1 MTLLS
6 GRTRVVG
13 VFGDPVEHS
22 LSPPMHNAAFSA
34 LNLDWAYVPFHVKPE
49 SLGDAV
55 RGVAALGMAGVN
67 VTVPHKVRVIE
78 HLDEVDEEARL
89 IGAVN
94 TVVNRSGRLVGYN
107 TDGRGF
113 LRSLERQGGAS
124 PQGASVVIVGA
135 GGAAQAIACSF
146 ALHGASRVTIANRTR
161 EKAESLARRISAHT
175 RAEGISLDPEE
186 LAPRLAGADIV
197 VHTTS
202 VGMYPNHEV
211 PPPIPAELLSPHTLV
226 CDIVYTPRETS
237 LIAAA
242 RSRGCRVVTG
252 EGMLAYQGAIAFEL
266 WTGREAPED
275 VMLDT
280 LRAHLEARD
289 GRR

>member
-1 MTLLS
+1 MGLS
-6 GRTRVVG
+6 GKTKVVG

-22 LSPPMHNAAFSA
+22 LSPSMHNAAFAA
-34 LNLDWAYVPFHVKPE
+34 LDLDWVYVPFHVKPE
-49 SLGDAV
+49 ALCDAV

-67 VTVPHKVRVIE
+67 VTVPHKVRVME
-78 HLDEVDEEARL
+78 HLDEIDDEARL

-94 TVVNRSGRLVGYN
+94 TIVNRSGRLVGYN

-113 LRSLERQGGAS
+113 LRSLKRQGGAE
-124 PQGASVVIVGA
+124 PKGARVVILGA
-135 GGAAQAIACSF
+135 GGAAQAIACSL
-146 ALHGASRVTIANRTR
+146 ALHGAARVTVANRTR
-161 EKAESLARRISAHT
+161 SKAEALADRISAHT
-175 RAEGISLDPEE
+175 SAEGVSLEAKE
-186 LAPRLAGADIV
+186 LAPKLAEADIL

-202 VGMYPNHEV
+202 LGMYPHHDV
-211 PPPIPAELLSPHTLV
+211 PPAVPPELLSPTTLV

-266 WTGREAPED
+266 WTGREAPEK
-275 VMLDT
+275 VMLER
-280 LRAHLEARD
+280 LRAHLAARD
-289 GRR
+289 GDR